1 MKAQHILVVDDN
13 AAITCLLERVLK
25 SDGHSVAVASDGQQ
39 ALNIVSS
46 EHPDLILTDLDMPET
61 NGYEVCRRVK
71 CDPATRLIPVLIITG
86 EQSWEAKLQS
96 LELGA
101 DDFLTKPFDTV
112 EVRTRCRSLLRTK
125 RLIDELDTAEAVV
138 FAFARA
144 MEAKCGYTSGHA
156 ERVVAYALALASRAG
171 VSEEE
176 QVILRKGA
184 LLHDI
189 GKIYVPDHILNKAG
203 KLTAAE
209 FTIIKQHPT
218 QGARIVEPLRSV
230 RDTIP
235 VIRWHH
241 ERCDGQGY
249 PDGLVGSETPI
260 LARILAVADVYDAL
274 SSDRPYRAA
283 LPRTEC
289 LRLLRESADGG
300 GLDPQLV
307 GYFCD
312 EIASPADT
320 PDYRAA
326 IATSALG
333 FPR

>member
-1 MKAQHILVVDDN
+1 
-13 AAITCLLERVLK
+13 
-25 SDGHSVAVASDGQQ
+25 
-39 ALNIVSS
+39 
-46 EHPDLILTDLDMPET
+46 
-61 NGYEVCRRVK
+61 
-71 CDPATRLIPVLIITG
+71 
-86 EQSWEAKLQS
+86 
-96 LELGA
+96 
-101 DDFLTKPFDTV
+101 
-112 EVRTRCRSLLRTK
+112 
-125 RLIDELDTAEAVV
+125 
-138 FAFARA
+138 

-156 ERVVAYALALASRAG
+156 ERVVAYALALASRVG
-171 VSEEE
+171 ISEEQ

-184 LLHDI
+184 ILHDI

-274 SSDRPYRAA
+274 SSDRPYRTA
-283 LPRTEC
+283 LPLPEC
-289 LRLLRESADGG
+289 LNLLRDSADNG
-300 GLDPQLV
+300 GLDPALV
-307 GYFCD
+307 RCFCD
-312 EIASPADT
+312 EIAADHT
-320 PDYRAA
+320 DHSTAPSMA
-326 IATSALG
+326 SALA
-333 FPR
+333 FAR